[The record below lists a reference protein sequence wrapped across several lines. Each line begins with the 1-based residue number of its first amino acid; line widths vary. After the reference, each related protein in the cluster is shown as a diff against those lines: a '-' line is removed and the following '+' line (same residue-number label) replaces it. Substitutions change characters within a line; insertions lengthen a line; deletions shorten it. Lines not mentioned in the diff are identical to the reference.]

1 MLRPGDQVPVSHG
14 SRRVRNVPER
24 PRLEVETR
32 SLHGKKVRRLRRD
45 GVIPANVMERHR
57 PSQAIQV
64 PERQLATLVR
74 HGGGGHLVDLVWDG
88 DTQPVLVDHIE
99 VDAVSNRLLHATFRR
114 VDLTTPIQVMVAV
127 ELQGTAPASAL
138 ADLAVIQ
145 TLTEIEVTALPT
157 EIPSVLIA
165 DISGLEF
172 LGDEVTVGD
181 LRAEDGRFEPAT
193 GTDETVIGV
202 QATRVAAEDEK
213 ADLAAAELEEI
224 EVEAAEGEAAVP
236 DGETDGEATAPD
248 SGGPQRA

>member
-1 MLRPGDQVPVSHG
+1 M
-14 SRRVRNVPER
+14 PER
-24 PRLEVETR
+24 PRLEAETR

-57 PSQAIQV
+57 ASQAIQV
-64 PERQLATLVR
+64 PEQQLATLVR
-74 HGGGGHLVDLVWDG
+74 HGGGGLVDLVWDG
-88 DTQPVLVDHIE
+88 DTQPVLVDQIE
-99 VDAVSNRLLHATFRR
+99 VDAVSNRLVHATFRR

-127 ELQGTAPASAL
+127 ELRGTAPASVM

-145 TLTEIEVTALPT
+145 SLTEIEVTAVPT

-172 LGDEVTVGD
+172 LGDEVNVGE

-202 QATRVAAEDEK
+202 QATRVAAEDEE
-213 ADLAAAELEEI
+213 ADLLAAAELEEI
-224 EVEAAEGEAAVP
+224 ELEAAEGEAEPAA
-236 DGETDGEATAPD
+236 ETDADAEATTPE
-248 SGGPQRA
+248 SEGPQRA